1 MKLVTA
7 LLRSEQFPEVKS
19 RLFEAGLRHLTATSI
34 MGTAPMTE
42 QRMYR
47 GVAREVSLFRR
58 VKLEIVVEDN
68 KVETATAAISKGARD
83 TGGWG
88 RILVTDVL
96 DSIVIWDG
104 SADATA
110 AG

>member
-19 RLFEAGLRHLTATSI
+19 CLFEADLRHFTATSV
-34 MGTAPMTE
+34 MGTATATE
-42 QRMYR
+42 QRTYR

-68 KVETATAAISKGARD
+68 QVETATEAISRGAKG

-88 RILVTDVL
+88 RMFVTDVL